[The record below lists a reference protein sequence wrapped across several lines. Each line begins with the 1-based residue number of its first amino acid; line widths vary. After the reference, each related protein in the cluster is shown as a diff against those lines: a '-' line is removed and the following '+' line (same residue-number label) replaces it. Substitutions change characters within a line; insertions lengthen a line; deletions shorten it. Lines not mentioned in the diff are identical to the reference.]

1 MALLFLHLQFYQ
13 RMPENQSSHKV
24 YSLLDIA
31 QSIERAFRKW
41 YTGAFWIKAEMN
53 KLNFYKYSGHCYP
66 DLLERREG
74 KVVAQLRATLWAADY
89 RRINNR
95 FMEVLKEPLKD
106 GVNILFL
113 AKVTYNAVHGLS
125 LAILDIDPAYTL
137 GDLERE
143 KLETINRL
151 KHEGIFSHNKLLPLA
166 PLPGR
171 LAIISVET
179 SKGLADFM
187 QIIGGNQWGYR
198 FFTMLFPAL
207 LQGDRSPDSILAQ
220 LQRIRRVINHFDAVA
235 IIRGGGGDVGLSSYN
250 NYQLAKAVAGFPI
263 PVFTGIGHSTNE
275 TVTEM
280 VAHVNAIT
288 PSKLAD
294 FLIQRFHNFSVPV
307 NEASKKISELSQQF
321 IRSSRQ
327 QLTEEMRLFKT
338 VTGSRLALN
347 FQLLNIARQQTKQH
361 ALTELN
367 QKRMHL
373 RTMQISATR
382 HPPLMINRFKSHLHQ
397 SGVLL
402 EKSTAIFFKNSNR
415 DISSLEQQLKLLHP
429 ENVLKRGYSITLLN
443 GKTVTAASQLK
454 PEDELETML
463 YRGKIKSKVIHINKN
478 NQHE

>member
-1 MALLFLHLQFYQ
+1 
-13 RMPENQSSHKV
+13 MPENQSNHKV

-41 YTGAFWIKAEMN
+41 YTGAYWIKSEMN

-89 RRINNR
+89 RKINSR
-95 FMEVLKEPLKD
+95 FIEVLKEPLKD
-106 GVNILFL
+106 GINILFL

-125 LAILDIDPAYTL
+125 LSILDIDPAYTL

-143 KLETINRL
+143 KLEAINRL
-151 KHEGIFSHNKLLPLA
+151 KQEGIFARNKLLPL
-166 PLPGR
+166 PVLPRR

-179 SKGLADFM
+179 SKGLSDFM
-187 QIIGGNQWGYR
+187 QITEKNQWGYR

-207 LQGDRSPDSILAQ
+207 LQGDKSPESILDQ
-220 LQRIRRVINHFDAVA
+220 LQRIRRVIKHFDAVA

-275 TVTEM
+275 TVTEL

-294 FLIQRFHNFSVPV
+294 FLIQQFHNFSVPV
-307 NEASKKISELSQQF
+307 NQASKKISELSQQL
-321 IRSSRQ
+321 IRDSRQ
-327 QLTEEMRLFKT
+327 QLTEEMRLFKS

-347 FQLLNIARQQTKQH
+347 FQVLNIARKETKQH
-361 ALTELN
+361 AMAALN
-367 QKRMHL
+367 QKHAHL
-373 RTMQISATR
+373 RMMQISATR
-382 HPPLMINRFKSHLHQ
+382 HPPLLINRFKNQLQQ

-402 EKSTAIFFKNSNR
+402 EKSAAAFFKNSHR
-415 DISSLEQQLKLLHP
+415 DISSLGQQLKLLHP

-454 PEDELETML
+454 HEDELETML
-463 YRGKIKSKVIHINKN
+463 YRGKIKSKVIHINKK

>member
-1 MALLFLHLQFYQ
+1 
-13 RMPENQSSHKV
+13 MPENQSSHKV

-41 YTGAFWIKAEMN
+41 YTGAYWIKAEMN

-74 KVVAQLRATLWAADY
+74 KVVAQLRATLWATDY
-89 RRINNR
+89 RRINSR

-106 GVNILFL
+106 GINILFL

-125 LAILDIDPAYTL
+125 LSILDIDPAYTL

-143 KLETINRL
+143 KLEAINRL
-151 KHEGIFSHNKLLPLA
+151 RQEGIFTQNKLLPLT
-166 PLPGR
+166 PLPAR

-179 SKGLADFM
+179 SKGLSDFM
-187 QIIGGNQWGYR
+187 QIIEGNQWGYR

-207 LQGDRSPDSILAQ
+207 LQGDNSPESILGQ
-220 LQRIRRVINHFDAVA
+220 LRRIRRVTKHFDAVA

-294 FLIQRFHNFSVPV
+294 FLIQQFHNFSVPV

-321 IRSSRQ
+321 IHSSRR

-338 VTGSRLALN
+338 VTGSRLAIN
-347 FQLLNIARQQTKQH
+347 FQHLSIATKQTKQL
-361 ALTELN
+361 AKSALN
-367 QKRMHL
+367 QKRANL

-382 HPPLMINRFKSHLHQ
+382 HPPLLINRFKSQLQQ

-402 EKSTAIFFKNSNR
+402 EKSAAIYFKNSYR
-415 DISSLEQQLKLLHP
+415 DISSLDQQLKILHP
-429 ENVLKRGYSITLLN
+429 ENVLRRGYSITLFN
-443 GKTVTAASQLK
+443 GKTVSAVGQLK
-454 PEDELETML
+454 QDDEVETIL
-463 YRGKIKSKVIHINKN
+463 FRGKIKSKVIHINKK

>member
-1 MALLFLHLQFYQ
+1 
-13 RMPENQSSHKV
+13 MPENQTSNKV

-41 YTGAFWIKAEMN
+41 YTGAYWIKAEMN

-74 KVVAQLRATLWAADY
+74 KVVAQLRATLWATDY
-89 RRINNR
+89 RRINSR

-106 GVNILFL
+106 GINILFL

-125 LAILDIDPAYTL
+125 LSILDIDPAYTL

-143 KLETINRL
+143 KLEAINRL
-151 KHEGIFSHNKLLPLA
+151 RQEGIFTQNKLLPLT

-179 SKGLADFM
+179 SKGLSDFM
-187 QIIGGNQWGYR
+187 QITEKNQWGYR

-207 LQGDRSPDSILAQ
+207 LQGDKSPESILGQ
-220 LQRIRRVINHFDAVA
+220 LRRIRRVIKHFDAVA

-294 FLIQRFHNFSVPV
+294 FLIQQFHNFSVPV
-307 NEASKKISELSQQF
+307 SEASKKISELSQQLMR
-321 IRSSRQ
+321 ISRQ

-338 VTGSRLALN
+338 VSGGRLALN
-347 FQLLNIARQQTKQH
+347 FQVLNIARQQTKQH
-361 ALTELN
+361 AIAALN
-367 QKRMHL
+367 QKRAHL

-382 HPPLMINRFKSHLHQ
+382 HPPLLINRFKSHLQQ

-402 EKSTAIFFKNSNR
+402 EKSAAVFFKNSHR
-415 DISSLEQQLKLLHP
+415 DISSLDQQLKILHP
-429 ENVLKRGYSITLLN
+429 ENVLKRGYSITLFN
-443 GKTVTAASQLK
+443 GKTVSAAGQLK
-454 PEDELETML
+454 QEDEVETIL
-463 YRGKIKSKVIHINKN
+463 FRGKIKSKVIHINKK